1 MELNS
6 QLSWSYKASYHG
18 VIQPVIMEF
27 CSQLSWSYKS
37 SYHGVIQPANM
48 EFYCQLSWSYT
59 ASYHG
64 VINPSTLPAC
74 EIPMFDKV
82 NENINS
88 SIERCQKM
96 RNIGCIF

>member
-1 MELNS
+1 MEFLTHFAR
-6 QLSWSYKASYHG
+6 SYTASYHG

-27 CSQLSWSYKS
+27 CSQLSWSSKS
-37 SYHGVIQPANM
+37 
-48 EFYCQLSWSYT
+48 
-59 ASYHG
+59 SYHG